1 MSQLNL
7 NSHRWNPN
15 PINGFFFGALG
26 VISAFLI
33 RFGLQPILD
42 TNLPLFFFQINTI
55 IIVFYFG
62 IFPALFTVFL
72 SVPII
77 TFFFL
82 DPLYTF
88 TVADSR
94 DIRLVFVYLTY
105 TLLMGV
111 VIEWLRRTQY
121 SYRLKILVS
130 ETKEKLLIENA
141 KVPTTLKNY
150 QD

>member
-7 NSHRWNPN
+7 NSRRWNPN
-15 PINGFFFGALG
+15 QINGFFFGALG
-26 VISAFLI
+26 VILAFLI

-72 SVPII
+72 SAPII
-77 TFFFL
+77 AFFFL

-88 TVADSR
+88 SIADSR
-94 DIRLVFVYLTY
+94 DLRLVFVYLTY
-105 TLLMGV
+105 TVLMGAI
-111 VIEWLRRTQY
+111 IEWLRRTQY
-121 SYRLKILVS
+121 SYRLEILVS
-130 ETKEKLLIENA
+130 ETKEKLLIENLKA
-141 KVPTTLKNY
+141 PKTLKNY